1 MFAVRR
7 REKPSR
13 TKQAQRKL
21 IANLMAGDG
30 SVTSY
35 SRRFF
40 LLCPKSR
47 PRPRGR
53 AGGGGCLMER
63 LWYD

>member
-13 TKQAQRKL
+13 TKQTQRKL

-30 SVTSY
+30 SIMGY
-35 SRRFF
+35 FRHFF

-47 PRPRGR
+47 SRPRGR
-53 AGGGGCLMER
+53 AGGGGYLMER

>member
-7 REKPSR
+7 REKSSR
-13 TKQAQRKL
+13 TKQTQRKL

-30 SVTSY
+30 SIMGY
-35 SRRFF
+35 SRHFF

-47 PRPRGR
+47 SRPGGR
-53 AGGGGCLMER
+53 AGGGGCSMQ
-63 LWYD
+63 